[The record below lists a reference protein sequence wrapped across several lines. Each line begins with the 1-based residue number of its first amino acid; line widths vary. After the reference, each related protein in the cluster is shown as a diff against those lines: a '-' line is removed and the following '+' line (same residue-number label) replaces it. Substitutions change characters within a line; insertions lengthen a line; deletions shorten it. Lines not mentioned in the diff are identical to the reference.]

1 MNRIILTG
9 VDGSET
15 ALKAAETAASL
26 AVALEAE
33 LHILSAFSV
42 NLAQIPQS
50 ARVTSDPTAMGQ
62 AVKTLG
68 DRHMAQAHHIASNAA
83 EKLRKAFP
91 TLTILAKPVEG
102 APGVALTR
110 EAKRVRADLIVVG
123 NKRVQGATRLL
134 GSIARTV
141 ASEAP
146 CDLYVVQTH
155 PREHD
160 QR

>member
-1 MNRIILTG
+1 MNRIVLTG
-9 VDGSET
+9 VDNSET
-15 ALKAAETAASL
+15 ALKAARTAATL
-26 AVALEAE
+26 ATALKAE

-42 NLAQIPQS
+42 NLAQIPPS
-50 ARVTSDPTAMGQ
+50 ARTTNDPAAISK
-62 AVKTLG
+62 AVKALG
-68 DRHMAQAHHIASNAA
+68 DRYMSEAHHTASTAA
-83 EKLRKAFP
+83 EKLQRDFPALEIYIKA
-91 TLTILAKPVEG
+91 VEG

-110 EAKRVRADLIVVG
+110 EAKKVRADLIVVG

-155 PREHD
+155 PR
-160 QR
+160 